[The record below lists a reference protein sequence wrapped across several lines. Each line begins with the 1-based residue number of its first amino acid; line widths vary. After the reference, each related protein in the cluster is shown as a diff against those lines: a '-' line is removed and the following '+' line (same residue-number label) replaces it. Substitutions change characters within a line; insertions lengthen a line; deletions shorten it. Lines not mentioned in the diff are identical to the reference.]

1 MDCLYTFR
9 GSRVRQN
16 MIQSQD
22 AAVFQVASKSPVSS
36 YDRERLFMITSS
48 WFEYRSIFQTDA
60 PLKRDGLFR
69 IFRKSVV
76 SAAFSI
82 GNSTDPGCCIGV
94 GAYDV

>member
-1 MDCLYTFR
+1 MECLYSLC
-9 GSRVRQN
+9 GLCLLHN

-36 YDRERLFMITSS
+36 YDHEWLFVITPSR
-48 WFEYRSIFQTDA
+48 FDYHSIFQTDA

-69 IFRKSVV
+69 IFHKSVV

-82 GNSTDPGCCIGV
+82 GNSTDPGCCIGE

>member
-1 MDCLYTFR
+1 MDCLYTLR
-9 GSRVRQN
+9 GSRVQQN

-36 YDRERLFMITSS
+36 CDRERLFMITSS
-48 WFEYRSIFQTDA
+48 WFEYHSIFQTDA
-60 PLKRDGLFR
+60 PLKREGLFR
-69 IFRKSVV
+69 TFHNSVV

>member
-1 MDCLYTFR
+1 MDCLYTLR
-9 GSRVRQN
+9 GSRVQQN

-36 YDRERLFMITSS
+36 CDRERLFMITSS
-48 WFEYRSIFQTDA
+48 WFEYHSIFQTDA
-60 PLKRDGLFR
+60 PLKREGLFR
-69 IFRKSVV
+69 TFHKSVV

>member
-1 MDCLYTFR
+1 MDCLYTLR
-9 GSRVRQN
+9 GSRVQQN

-36 YDRERLFMITSS
+36 CDRERLFMITSS
-48 WFEYRSIFQTDA
+48 WFEYHSIFQTDA

-69 IFRKSVV
+69 TFHKSVV